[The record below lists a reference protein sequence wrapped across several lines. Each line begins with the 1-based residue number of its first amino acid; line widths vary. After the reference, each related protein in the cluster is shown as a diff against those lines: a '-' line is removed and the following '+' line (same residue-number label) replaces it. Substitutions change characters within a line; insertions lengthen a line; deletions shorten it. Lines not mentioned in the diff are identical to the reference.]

1 MPLGVPIPRRSRVAS
16 CDSNRIDPLDQAER
30 GIQTLA
36 DVSDRALPLQPEKTF
51 SFQYSLRSSDST
63 IVQTLSDDLKG
74 PASETKRP
82 SLQGKLWKSSLRNI
96 FWCKGR
102 GNWPVNFMGFEVG
115 RKHPIRFSSST
126 QCSCCR
132 RSSSYRW
139 WSTIRL
145 FQGRLCQIQ
154 VRIM

>member
-1 MPLGVPIPRRSRVAS
+1 MAS

-82 SLQGKLWKSSLRNI
+82 SLQGKL
-96 FWCKGR
+96 
-102 GNWPVNFMGFEVG
+102 
-115 RKHPIRFSSST
+115 
-126 QCSCCR
+126 
-132 RSSSYRW
+132 
-139 WSTIRL
+139 
-145 FQGRLCQIQ
+145 
-154 VRIM
+154 